1 MLLPQGSTVPIER
14 AQDTTSN
21 GFVIYQERRPAGLV
35 TRFFI
40 TLGQVLGL
48 FFGAVNVAPRRPAAR
63 SQRSMLLMVPL
74 RIALFF
80 VRPFLDKR
88 IIQQPFHVQFRL
100 RLERLG
106 PTYIKLGQIL
116 SLREDVL
123 PKSITAELMH
133 LLDRLPVVKF
143 ERYCQLIEEDL
154 KRPLDSIFRW
164 IDSKPLGS
172 ASLAQTHRAR
182 LLTGERVVLK
192 VLKPGVRQTV
202 ETDTKLLRL
211 LGRVLQLFF
220 SRYQPARLIDEFS
233 RYTLREVDLRFEA
246 DNAEA
251 FAANFKDQPD
261 VHFPKIYREFSNRDV
276 LCMQYL
282 QGIRPDAHAAA
293 VLTASEK
300 QKVIRLGVGATIQM
314 IFRDGF
320 FHADLHPGNLRI
332 FDDASV
338 GFLDLG
344 MVGRFDREVQQ
355 RLFYYFYSLVMGDP
369 ENAARYLASL
379 TRVGKNS
386 DVDGFRRAVA
396 GLYGR
401 WLRSANF
408 NDFSLAQVI
417 LQSVLLAGQY
427 RIQYPSEIILM
438 VKALVTLEGAGNL
451 LQPGIDIV
459 EVSRRDVRRL
469 LIEQFN
475 PVSIM
480 RASLLVVPELV
491 DILNRSPLVLT
502 EGLKHFES
510 NLRNPTSNRLSG
522 LRMTILAGSCILAA
536 AVLYAASAPWPLWTG
551 LFVMAVVWILRG

>member
-1 MLLPQGSTVPIER
+1 L
-14 AQDTTSN
+14 
-21 GFVIYQERRPAGLV
+21 
-35 TRFFI
+35 
-40 TLGQVLGL
+40 LGL
-48 FFGAVNVAPRRPAAR
+48 FFGAVNVSTQQQLASGQAN
-63 SQRSMLLMVPL
+63 MLLVVPL
-74 RIALFF
+74 RVVLFF
-80 VRPFLDKR
+80 VRPFLDKQ
-88 IIQQPFHVQFRL
+88 IIQQPFPVQFRL

-116 SLREDVL
+116 SLREDIL
-123 PKSITAELMH
+123 PKSITNELKH
-133 LLDRLPVVKF
+133 LLDRLPVVAF
-143 ERYCQLIEEDL
+143 ERFRGIVQDDL
-154 KRPLDSIFRW
+154 KRPLDTIFRW
-164 IDSKPLGS
+164 IDPKPLGS

-182 LLTGERVVLK
+182 LRTGERVVLK

-211 LGRVLQLFF
+211 LGRVLQLFL

-233 RYTLREVDLRFEA
+233 RYTLLEVDLRFEA

-276 LCMQYL
+276 LCMQYFR
-282 QGIRPDAHAAA
+282 GIKPDARATAI
-293 VLTASEK
+293 LTPREK
-300 QKVIRLGVGATIQM
+300 EKVIRLGVGATIQM
-314 IFRDGF
+314 ILRDGF
-320 FHADLHPGNLRI
+320 FHADLHPGNLII
-332 FDDASV
+332 FEDASV

-344 MVGRFDREVQQ
+344 MVGRFDREVQR

-379 TRVGKNS
+379 TRSAKNS

-451 LQPGIDIV
+451 LAPGIDIV
-459 EVSRRDVRRL
+459 EASRKDVRRL

-475 PVSIM
+475 PATIAK
-480 RASLLVVPELV
+480 ASLLVVPELV

-502 EGLKHFES
+502 EGLKHFEG
-510 NLRNPTSNRLSG
+510 NLRNPTSNRLGG
-522 LRMTILAGSCILAA
+522 LRRTILAGSCILAA
-536 AVLYAASAPWPLWTG
+536 AIFFASGAPWPLWAG
-551 LFVMAVVWILRG
+551 LFVMAFFWILRGV